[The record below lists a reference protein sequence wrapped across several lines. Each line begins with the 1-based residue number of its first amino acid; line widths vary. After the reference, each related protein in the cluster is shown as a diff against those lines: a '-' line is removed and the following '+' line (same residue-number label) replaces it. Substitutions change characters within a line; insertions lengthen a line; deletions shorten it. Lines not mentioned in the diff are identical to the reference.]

1 MATPDYSEWLMHS
14 QWTLA
19 DAAALAAGVEPVR
32 DDRPNKVVETVL
44 DAPQRKRIEVVY
56 RELKSAT
63 GTERAQKREGFTE
76 VEASR
81 TGLLGN
87 TRVLTSEFLAWAARR
102 RFELPEPLRMAAPAA
117 PSSVTATEAHLSE
130 RLATLN
136 QTARKFWGN
145 VNREERDTHPN
156 NRDVVKWLIERG
168 FSESLANK
176 AATIIRPEW
185 AVTGRKPEK

>member
-19 DAAALAAGVEPVR
+19 EAAALAAGVEPVR
-32 DDRPNKVVETVL
+32 DDRPNKLVETVL

-63 GTERAQKREGFTE
+63 GTERARKREGFTE

-81 TGLLGN
+81 TGLIGN
-87 TRVLTSEFLAWAARR
+87 TRVLTSEFLAWAGRR
-102 RFELPEPLRMAAPAA
+102 RFELPEPLRVAAPAA
-117 PSSVTATEAHLSE
+117 PSPVTATEAHVSE

-145 VNREERDTHPN
+145 VNREERDTIP
-156 NRDVVKWLIERG
+156 
-168 FSESLANK
+168 
-176 AATIIRPEW
+176 TIG
-185 AVTGRKPEK
+185 TL